1 MKKTLSKLFFIA
13 LAAVMIT
20 ACQYDDTKIWE
31 KVNDLSTRV
40 EAIEKAEKQSNSD
53 ISALQT
59 LVTNLQKNVTV
70 TSVTKTDDGY
80 AIAFSDG
87 TKASLTNGS
96 DGKNGID
103 APTVSVKQDTDGIYY
118 WTLGGEW
125 LKDTAGYKIKAQGT
139 DGKDGANAIAPQVR
153 IDSESGMWEIST
165 DSGKNWTSTGVKAQ
179 GTGAESMFKSIESKD
194 GIVTVTLADGTAIKL
209 QAVVEMECSIC
220 RSKAAV
226 ESFIFGE
233 TKTFDIHTAGVSD
246 CTISRPDGWKAAY
259 NDGKISITAP
269 VAANTFADRDGEIC
283 IIATATNGTCKIV
296 RQQVKAVESE
306 VRTLTFE
313 DPDYDAPA
321 NFIGKYSW
329 SSLVD
334 DAQYGGTLLYG
345 ANSAAYSWYDENNTY
360 LASELTDSYGDGKF
374 WGGGQAIS
382 NYVDTVL
389 ANGDYTKQLEVCYI
403 DPKTGK
409 GGHNGS
415 DNFCVDFGYHDNSG
429 YTSEKIPYFYFAD
442 GKARVVKSMYVTLT
456 TYLANSLVNGSGFSP
471 KATENDYVKII
482 ARAYDGNGEK
492 TDRTSEFF
500 LLQTGLKYTDSWSEW
515 DLSSLG
521 KVSKIDFNITGSF
534 DNGYGLSIPAY
545 FAYDDVAVI
554 FE

>member
-1 MKKTLSKLFFIA
+1 MKKTLSRLCIIA
-13 LAAVMIT
+13 LATVMIT

-31 KVNDLSTRV
+31 KVNDLSTRI
-40 EAIEKAEKQSNSD
+40 ETIEKAEKQSNSD

-70 TSVTKTDDGY
+70 TSVTKTDNGY
-80 AIAFSDG
+80 SISFSDG
-87 TKASLTNGS
+87 SKASLTNGTN
-96 DGKNGID
+96 GKDGID
-103 APTVSVKQDTDGIYY
+103 APAVSVKKDSDGIYY

-125 LKDTAGYKIKAQGT
+125 LKDSAGNKIKAQGT
-139 DGKDGANAIAPQVR
+139 DGKDGADAIAPQVR
-153 IDSESGMWEIST
+153 INSDSGMWEISA
-165 DSGKNWTSTGVKAQ
+165 DGGKNWTSTGVKAQ
-179 GTGAESMFKSIESKD
+179 GNGAESMFKSVESKD
-194 GIVTVTLADGTAIKL
+194 GIVTVTLSDGTVIKL
-209 QAVVEMECSIC
+209 QAVVEMECSIR
-220 RSKAAV
+220 RSQAAV
-226 ESFIFGE
+226 ESFILGE

-246 CTISRPDGWKAAY
+246 CTISKPDGWKASY
-259 NDGKISITAP
+259 KDGKLSITAP
-269 VAANTFADRDGEIC
+269 VAANTFADREGEIS
-283 IIATATNGTCKIV
+283 IIATAANGTCKIA

-306 VRTLTFE
+306 TRTLTFE
-313 DPDYDAPA
+313 DTDYDAPA

-329 SSLVD
+329 TSLVD
-334 DAQYGGTLLYG
+334 DAQYSGTLLYG

-360 LASELTDSYGDGKF
+360 IASELTNSYGDGKF

-389 ANGDYTKQLEVCYI
+389 ANGDYTKQLEVYYI
-403 DPKTGK
+403 DSKTGK

-429 YTSEKIPYFYFAD
+429 YTSDKLPYFYFAD

-456 TYLANSLVNGSGFSP
+456 TYLANTLMNGSSFSP
-471 KATENDYVKII
+471 KATDKDYVKII
-482 ARAYDGNGEK
+482 ATAYDETGAK

-500 LLQTGLKYTDSWSEW
+500 LLEAGLKYTDSWSKW

-545 FAYDDVAVI
+545 FAYDDVAVL